1 MISKEEEDELRTIV
15 TNGMNKQANIYAKPL
30 LELIDHLRDQVD
42 HLRDQVDQ
50 LTKEWNRL
58 AGFHDDDE

>member
-42 HLRDQVDQ
+42 Q
-50 LTKEWNRL
+50 LTNERDDALDRL
-58 AGFHDDDE
+58 YIES

>member
-42 HLRDQVDQ
+42 Q